1 MAIQTIIVMARIRTP
16 NNTTTFY
23 SLQKQQLKRLSMF
36 MMFYKPERPKLINS
50 AQGAENTRQPNFSLA
65 VCV

>member
-23 SLQKQQLKRLSMF
+23 SLQKQQLKRLSMS
-36 MMFYKPERPKLINS
+36 MMFYKPERPKLITALK
-50 AQGAENTRQPNFSLA
+50 AQKIHGNQIS
-65 VCV
+65 V